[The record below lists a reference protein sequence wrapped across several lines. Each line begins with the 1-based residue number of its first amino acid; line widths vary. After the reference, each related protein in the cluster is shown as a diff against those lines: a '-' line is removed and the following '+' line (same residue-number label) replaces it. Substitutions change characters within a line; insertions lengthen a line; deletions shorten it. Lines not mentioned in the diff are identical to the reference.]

1 MSRPRLDAPTNP
13 LTAAPRS
20 SAGQA
25 LLERFAQDSCSGPR
39 ELERLR
45 QIAWD
50 VGRREIPG
58 DIVECGVMNGGSAAV
73 LASGLPGRRLWLYD
87 SFEGLPEPTPRDGPR
102 ARTWGGRC
110 RGSESRVRGVLALA
124 GVEMPTIVK
133 GWYRDTFSDR
143 TAPAP
148 EAVALLHVDADWFDS
163 VLLSLERFYD
173 LIADGGVVVLGD
185 FGYWEGCREAFYAF
199 CRTRGLEPLIERFGH
214 SHAWWVKGRTNNR
227 EYVGRW
233 DMP

>member
-1 MSRPRLDAPTNP
+1 M
-13 LTAAPRS
+13 AAPRS
-20 SAGQA
+20 VAGRA
-25 LLERFAQDSCSGPR
+25 LLERFAQDSCSGTQ
-39 ELERLR
+39 ELERLLE
-45 QIAWD
+45 IASD

-58 DIVECGVMNGGSAAV
+58 DIVECGVMNGGSAAT

-110 RGSESRVRGVLALA
+110 RGVESRVREVLHLA
-124 GVEMPTIVK
+124 GEPPYTVVK
-133 GWYRDTFSDR
+133 GWYADTFAD
-143 TAPAP
+143 PAVRGP
-148 EAVALLHVDADWFDS
+148 ERVAVLHVDADWFDS
-163 VLLSLERFYD
+163 VLPSLERFYD
-173 LIADGGVVVLGD
+173 LISDGGVVILGD

-199 CRTRGLEPLIERFGH
+199 CRARDLQPLLERFGH

-227 EYVGRW
+227 EHVGRW

>member
-1 MSRPRLDAPTNP
+1 MTNP
-13 LTAAPRS
+13 LSAAPRS
-20 SAGQA
+20 KAGQA
-25 LLERFAQDSCSGPR
+25 LLEVFSEDSCSGTL

-50 VGRREIPG
+50 VGRRGVPG

-73 LASGLPGRRLWLYD
+73 LASGLPNRKLWLYD
-87 SFEGLPEPTPRDGPR
+87 SFEGLPKPTSQDGPR
-102 ARTWGGRC
+102 ARTWKGRC
-110 RGSESRVRGVLALA
+110 RGSETRVRTALSLA
-124 GVEMPTIVK
+124 GVDNLMLVK
-133 GWYRDTFSDR
+133 GWYVDTLKER
-143 TAPAP
+143 TKPAP
-148 EAVALLHVDADWFDS
+148 EKVALLHIDADWFDS

-173 LIADGGVVVLGD
+173 SIIDGGVVVLGD
-185 FGYWEGCREAFYAF
+185 FGYWEGCREAFYVF
-199 CRTRGLEPLIERFGH
+199 CLMYRLEPLLERFGH